1 MDLSYQE
8 KSILGSLLALI
19 VAYGFYFG
27 AMLRHLGER
36 GAESDS
42 LGRLVLAVIV
52 IIVIETVYNIVLAL
66 ESKPQPRDE
75 RDVLIASKAYR
86 NAYFFLYFGAGTI
99 MTCALGLAAID
110 GATPMRITVTPFLIL
125 NTVLL
130 FMVAAEMVKFLTQL
144 FYYRQGVR

>member
-8 KSILGSLLALI
+8 KSVLGSLVALI

-36 GAESDS
+36 GAEGAS
-42 LGRLVLAVIV
+42 LGRLVVAVIV

-66 ESKPQPRDE
+66 ETKPQPKDE
-75 RDVLIASKAYR
+75 RDVMIAGKAYR
-86 NAYFFLYFGAGTI
+86 NAYFLLYFGAGTI

-125 NTVLL
+125 NTMLL
-130 FMVAAEMVKFLTQL
+130 LLVSAEIVKFLTQL
-144 FYYRQGVR
+144 FYYRQGLR

>member
-8 KSILGSLLALI
+8 KSILGSLVALI

-36 GAESDS
+36 GAEGAS
-42 LGRLVLAVIV
+42 LGRLVVAVIV
-52 IIVIETVYNIVLAL
+52 IIAIETVYNIVLAL
-66 ESKPQPRDE
+66 ETKPQPKDE
-75 RDVLIASKAYR
+75 RDVMIAGKAYR
-86 NAYFFLYFGAGTI
+86 NAYFLLYFGAGTI

-125 NTVLL
+125 NTMLL
-130 FMVAAEMVKFLTQL
+130 LLVSAEIVKFLTQL
-144 FYYRQGVR
+144 FYYRQGLR

>member
-8 KSILGSLLALI
+8 KSILGSVFALI

-27 AMLRHLGER
+27 TMFRHLGER
-36 GAESDS
+36 GAEGEG
-42 LGRLVLAVIV
+42 LGRLILAVIV

-66 ESKPQPRDE
+66 ESKPQPKDE
-75 RDVLIASKAYR
+75 RDVVIAGKAYR
-86 NAYFFLYFGAGTI
+86 NGYFFLYFGAGTI

-110 GATPMRITVTPFLIL
+110 GATPMRITISPFVIL

-130 FMVAAEMVKFLTQL
+130 ILVAAELVKFLTQL
-144 FYYRQGVR
+144 FYYRRGLR